1 MSTAPSNH
9 SAATLPP
16 LMVKYRMTL
25 VVTAHAALFAAALLA
40 AFLLAYNFRWT
51 FNIYS
56 VPHPWFTPM
65 FLPLLA
71 IALPI
76 KLMVFWWMR
85 QYQGTWRYV
94 GLRDL
99 YGVISAS
106 FISSFLLIL
115 AYLGVENLYDHFF
128 GRLLIDHPRDVALRE
143 SSVFLSDWAATIV
156 FVSAAR
162 VLVRFYYEDVQPVR
176 GGEPRKRVLIVGAG
190 DAGEALVRELR
201 RMRPAGYECVGFL
214 DDDVVRLH
222 GRIHDVEVLGRTS
235 MLGEICRAKQIDE
248 VMIAEP
254 EAGPRRM
261 RGLVEQCEGI
271 GVRFRTIPAVSEV
284 ITGRVQISQIRDV
297 EITDLLGREPVQL
310 DIERIGEILH
320 DRVTLVTGAGGSI
333 GSELCR
339 QIAAFEPARLV
350 LVEQAENNLF
360 EIDRELRGAFPNLTI
375 VPCVADITDERR
387 VRSIFL
393 RERPAA
399 VFHAAAHKHVPMME
413 LNVGEAIKNNIR
425 GTMTVANAA
434 VEAGVEKMVMIST
447 DKAVNPTSIMG
458 CSKRVAELYVQG
470 LNARRAT
477 QFVTVRFGNV
487 LGSSGSVVPIFR
499 EQIRA
504 GGPVT
509 VTHPD
514 MVRFFM
520 TIPEAAQLVLQA
532 GTMGNGGEIYVLHM
546 GDPVRIVDLARDMIT
561 LSGLR
566 PGTDIEIV
574 FAGRRPGEKL
584 YEELSNVGEHIG
596 DTAHPKIGIWKHR
609 REDHEA
615 VQRGIERL
623 LSLADGSDEEAIRGT
638 FKELVPE
645 FQPDAEERRSHEA
658 TKPRSHEGTKVKI
671 RRGASGEAP
680 YGLSPE

>member
-1 MSTAPSNH
+1 
-9 SAATLPP
+9 
-16 LMVKYRMTL
+16 MTL
-25 VVTAHAALFAAALLA
+25 VVTAHAGLFALALLT
-40 AFLLAYNFRWT
+40 AFLLAYNFKRT
-51 FNIYS
+51 FHIHS
-56 VPHPWFTPM
+56 VPHPWLTPM

-71 IALPI
+71 LAVPI
-76 KLMVFWWMR
+76 KLAVFWMSG
-85 QYQGTWRYV
+85 QYRGTWRYV

-106 FISSFLLIL
+106 FSSSFLFIL
-115 AYLGVENLYDHFF
+115 AYLAVENTYDHFF
-128 GRLLIDHPRDVALRE
+128 GRLLIDHPREQALKE
-143 SSVFLSDWAATIV
+143 SSVFLIDWAATIV

-176 GGEPRKRVLIVGAG
+176 GGEPRQRVLIVGAG
-190 DAGEALVRELR
+190 DTGEALVRELR
-201 RMRPAGYECVGFL
+201 RMRPQRYECVGFL
-214 DDDVVRLH
+214 DDDVARLH

-235 MLGEICRAKQIDE
+235 MLGEICRAKQVDE
-248 VMIAEP
+248 VLIAEP

-261 RGLVEQCEGI
+261 RALVEQCEGV
-271 GVRFRTIPAVSEV
+271 GVRFRTIPAVAAV
-284 ITGRVQISQIRDV
+284 IAGRVQISQIRDV
-297 EITDLLGREPVQL
+297 EITDLLGREPVRL
-310 DIERIGEILH
+310 DLDRIAAALRDH
-320 DRVTLVTGAGGSI
+320 VTLVTGAGGSI

-339 QIAAFEPARLV
+339 QIATFKPARLV

-360 EIDRELRGAFPNLTI
+360 EIDRELRAHFPGLRI
-375 VPCVADITDERR
+375 VPCVADITDAAR

-393 RERPAA
+393 GERPAA

-413 LNVGEAIKNNIR
+413 LNVGEAVKNNIL
-425 GTMTVANAA
+425 GTMVVADAA
-434 VEAGVEKMVMIST
+434 IEAGVDKMVMIST

-470 LNARRAT
+470 LNARGAT

-499 EQIRA
+499 EQIRS

-514 MVRFFM
+514 MVRYFM

-532 GTMGNGGEIYVLHM
+532 GTMGKGGEIYVLHM

-566 PGTDIEIV
+566 PGIDIEIV

-584 YEELSNVGEHIG
+584 YEELSNVGENIG

-609 REDHEA
+609 REDYEA
-615 VQRGIERL
+615 VRRGIQRL
-623 LSLADGSDEEAIRGT
+623 LELADAGSEPALRAL

-645 FQPDAEERRSHEA
+645 FQPDSDGVTTEQRCDQAAEETEEEVRNAES
-658 TKPRSHEGTKVKI
+658 GT
-671 RRGASGEAP
+671 RN
-680 YGLSPE
+680 